1 MDTSRPGDRHPAAC
15 GGVGDPGGGLV
26 YPTIPE
32 FSTLADVL
40 EQHVQKCDDDPV
52 GAIRR
57 AIRDVVVKKQ
67 IPAPEAEGRRK
78 GETIKEFSHQSRYR
92 LYLLIRNCG
101 IVFYSMITV
110 TYPMEFPSD
119 GKLVKKHL
127 HQFCVWLRKT
137 FYGIR
142 GVWFLEFQ
150 MRGAPHFHIITD
162 VDLVSYGDMT
172 TRRRRKKTP
181 GKASYETCVEIE
193 AAASRAWYRIVKSG
207 DPKHLRAGTSW
218 EAFEHPE
225 AAERYAAKHSAKPR
239 QKDVPEG
246 YENVG
251 RFWGVLGGVGV
262 QWIDDDFNE
271 ATTYEV
277 FSRFDPEQV
286 MSSKGKVRKY
296 IFGGTENER
305 DER

>member
-1 MDTSRPGDRHPAAC
+1 
-15 GGVGDPGGGLV
+15 
-26 YPTIPE
+26 
-32 FSTLADVL
+32 
-40 EQHVQKCDDDPV
+40 
-52 GAIRR
+52 
-57 AIRDVVVKKQ
+57 
-67 IPAPEAEGRRK
+67 
-78 GETIKEFSHQSRYR
+78 
-92 LYLLIRNCG
+92 
-101 IVFYSMITV
+101 MITI

-119 GKLVKKHL
+119 GKLVKGHL
-127 HQFCVWLRKT
+127 KKFLQWLRDT

-162 VDLVSYGDMT
+162 LDLASYGDIT
-172 TRRRRKKTP
+172 ERRRRKKTP
-181 GKASYETCVEIE
+181 GKASYGTNVEIE

-218 EAFEHPE
+218 ETFEHAE

-251 RFWGVLGGVGV
+251 RFWGVIGGVGV
-262 QWIDDDFNE
+262 HWIDDEFNE

-296 IFGGTENER
+296 IFGGTENENT
-305 DER
+305 DCM